1 MSSLFYPAT
10 SLMNRLS
17 FPRKFLLIGVVA
29 TFAIGTLLFLL
40 IAQSNKVV
48 HTTRNELRGL
58 DAVESVH
65 RAIQLVQQHRGLSAG
80 LLGGNEAMRSRQAA
94 KAQDIEKALAAA
106 DQTLF
111 DDLHNAPEWLKIQS
125 DWSKL
130 KSDGLTWPQQDNIRF
145 HTQLIATM
153 LALLGRVGEASEL
166 SLDPEAETF
175 YQIDGVLNRMPETLE
190 PLGQLRARGTGMLAK
205 HTADEPSRIALS
217 TFITLIRRSMSGVE
231 ANLDAVAR
239 NNPGIR
245 DRLDSSRVKF
255 DDKVKKLIAVVD
267 QDILTGTL
275 ATPSQDFFAQATDTI
290 DTGYEVLFETFLPTL
305 RESLQNRVDRQRQAI
320 MLEIGLVLVLLLL
333 MSYLSIGMY
342 LAIQRAVG
350 DFQRSARQIE
360 SGDLQTQIPVHSHDE
375 FAEIATR
382 FNGVV
387 DSFASLVR
395 NVQRS
400 AQEVTAAAE
409 LVEQASNRI
418 EVSSSQQSDAASS
431 MAASVEE
438 MAVGIDHIK
447 QNAEDAHAIGNQ
459 SGNLSRSGSEMVQGM
474 IREIERISGAVND
487 SAGRIEELGQH
498 SNQISAIVNVIK
510 DIADQT
516 NLLALNAAIE
526 AARAGEQGRGFAVVA
541 DEVRKLAE
549 RTGKSTTEITAMV
562 SAIQSGTSQAVESM
576 KQGVERVSSGVGEA
590 RRASEAMNQIR
601 SGSDQVVA
609 AIGEI
614 SLALREQSTASGD
627 IARNVEQIAQ
637 MAEQNSMQVV
647 DSANSARELGRL
659 AGALEAEIRR
669 FRV

>member
-1 MSSLFYPAT
+1 MSFIFYPAI

-17 FPRKFLLIGVVA
+17 FPKKFILIGVVA
-29 TFAIGTLLFLL
+29 TLAIGTLLFLL

-58 DAVESVH
+58 DALEPINK
-65 RAIQLVQQHRGLSAG
+65 AIQLAQQHRGLSAG
-80 LLGGNEAMRSRQAA
+80 LLGGNEAMRPKQVA
-94 KAQDIEKALAAA
+94 KAQDIEKALAAVGP
-106 DQTLF
+106 TLF
-111 DDLHNAPEWLKIQS
+111 DDLPKTQEWLKIQS
-125 DWSKL
+125 DWGKL
-130 KSDGLTWPQQDNIRF
+130 KSDGLSWPQQDNIKF
-145 HTQLIATM
+145 HGQLIATL

-190 PLGQLRARGTGMLAK
+190 PIGLLRARGTGVLAK
-205 HTADEPSRIALS
+205 HVVDEASRIELS
-217 TFITLIRRSMSGVE
+217 TFIVLIRRGMGGVE
-231 ANLDAVAR
+231 ANLAAVVR
-239 NNPGIR
+239 NNPAIR
-245 DRLDSSRVKF
+245 DKLDSSRIKF
-255 DDKVKKLIAVVD
+255 DDKVKKLIAVAE

-275 ATPSQDFFAQATDTI
+275 ATPSQDFFAQATDAI
-290 DTGYEVLFETFLPTL
+290 DTGYEAMFETFLPTL
-305 RESLQNRVDRQRQAI
+305 RESLQNRVDRQRQEI

-333 MSYLSIGMY
+333 MGYLSIGMY

-360 SGDLQTQIPVHSHDE
+360 SGDLQTQIPINSSDE
-375 FAEIATR
+375 FAEIAAR
-382 FNGVV
+382 FNSVV
-387 DSFASLVR
+387 DSFANLVR

-409 LVEQASNRI
+409 HVEQASSRI

-447 QNAEDAHAIGNQ
+447 QNAEDAHTIGNQ

-474 IREIERISGAVND
+474 IKEIERISGAVND

-498 SNQISAIVNVIK
+498 SKQISAIVNVIK

-549 RTGKSTTEITAMV
+549 RTGKSTAEITAMV
-562 SAIQSGTSQAVESM
+562 SAIQLGTSQAVESM

-601 SGSDQVVA
+601 SGSDKVVS

-637 MAEQNSMQVV
+637 MAEQNSMQVA

-659 AGALEAEIRR
+659 ASALEAEIRR